1 MDKPITP
8 PKGLQRKHIP
18 YLVAGVFVILIV
30 AWLLFGN
37 HASTLRVSAEDITIS
52 EVRLAEFKD
61 YVRLSGQVVPIQVV
75 QLSPEEGGIVTER
88 VAEEGTMVRKGDVII
103 RLRNSG
109 LDLQILNAEAELA
122 EKQNLLRNT
131 QVSMQ
136 QDRLNNQLEQ
146 AQLAM
151 DTERKLRNFRQ
162 NERLY
167 NEKLIS
173 REVYLQSEEDYRL
186 AQRKQ
191 GLIVQRLQQDSIYR
205 SVQMDQMEDNLA
217 NMRTNVVLVRER
229 KNKLEVRAPI
239 DGELGLL
246 DVELGQS
253 VTSGQKIGQ
262 VNDLSDYKI
271 EAQVD
276 EHYIDRVRAGLT
288 ATGPSLR
295 SPRGGESHK
304 APNKNAAGN
313 EALPPTGGDG
323 EGPLLLTLRKVY
335 PEVRQGKFRTD
346 FIFRGERPANIR
358 SGQTY
363 YLNLELGQPEQAVLI
378 PRGAFFQKTGG
389 TWIYVLSRD
398 GHTAFRRTIRIGRQ
412 NPQYYEVTEGLEPGE
427 RVITSGYEAFGD
439 NERLEIK

>member
-1 MDKPITP
+1 MDKIIEQPR
-8 PKGLQRKHIP
+8 GLARLRHYWP
-18 YLVAGVFVILIV
+18 WVTAATTLLVILG
-30 AWLLFGN
+30 WLLFGN
-37 HASTLRVSAEDITIS
+37 HSATLRINADEITVN
-52 EVRLAEFKD
+52 EVIKAEFKD

-103 RLRNSG
+103 RLRNSN

-131 QVSMQ
+131 QVAMQ

-146 AQLAM
+146 AQLTM
-151 DTERKLRNFRQ
+151 DTERKLRTYQ
-162 NERLY
+162 QQERLY
-167 NEKLIS
+167 NERLVS
-173 REVYLQSEEDYRL
+173 RENYLQAEEDYRL

-191 GLIVQRLQQDSIYR
+191 GLISQRLRQDSIYR

-229 KNKLEVRAPI
+229 KQKLEVRATI

-253 VTSGQKIGQ
+253 ITPGQKIGQ
-262 VNDLSDYKI
+262 INDLSDYKI

-276 EHYIDRVRAGLT
+276 EHYIDRVRAGLS
-288 ATGPSLR
+288 ASFV
-295 SPRGGESHK
+295 RGEQEYKLSV
-304 APNKNAAGN
+304 
-313 EALPPTGGDG
+313 
-323 EGPLLLTLRKVY
+323 RKVY

-346 FIFRGERPANIR
+346 LVFSGQRPENIR

-363 YLNLELGQPEQAVLI
+363 YINLELGQPEQAVLI
-378 PRGAFFQKTGG
+378 PRGAFFQTTGG
-389 TWIYVLSRD
+389 SWIFVLSKD
-398 GHTAFRRTIRIGRQ
+398 GRTAYRRPIKIGRQ
-412 NPQYYEVTEGLEPGE
+412 NPQFYEVTDGLETGE
-427 RVITSGYEAFGD
+427 RVITSGYEAFGE
-439 NERLEIK
+439 NEKLIIK